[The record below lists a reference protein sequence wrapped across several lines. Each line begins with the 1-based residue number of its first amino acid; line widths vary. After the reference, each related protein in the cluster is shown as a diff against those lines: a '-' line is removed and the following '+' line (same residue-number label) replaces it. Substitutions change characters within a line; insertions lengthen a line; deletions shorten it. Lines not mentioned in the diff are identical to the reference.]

1 MIYMSEVSGFH
12 HRIDPQSGMMT
23 KSMVEEKYH
32 KTLVVLVGRGGVGGG
47 RLKEAWR
54 IYGSYSAP
62 MKGGVFNR

>member
-32 KTLVVLVGRGGVGGG
+32 KTLVVLVGRGGVGGDG
-47 RLKEAWR
+47 
-54 IYGSYSAP
+54 
-62 MKGGVFNR
+62 